1 MTDNFDNFIA
11 GGRDRQRK
19 FHGKGTI
26 EFEEDGSF
34 LSGVWEHGIKHGL
47 FKIETTRNGV
57 CYIEA
62 DYKNGKMN
70 GKVLIRFKHRCQ
82 FHVENIISFF
92 YSLIWKQLI
101 DQPVCIVPTPV
112 G

>member
-1 MTDNFDNFIA
+1 M
-11 GGRDRQRK
+11 
-19 FHGKGTI
+19 
-26 EFEEDGSF
+26 
-34 LSGVWEHGIKHGL
+34 SGVWEHGIKHGL

-82 FHVENIISFF
+82 FHEFIYIEEHNFF
-92 YSLIWKQLI
+92 IVYSLIALYF
-101 DQPVCIVPTPV
+101 DMYANN
-112 G
+112 